1 MSIVVDLLYQA
12 NIKIIDKVSI
22 KRILELVKISF
33 NENIKTL
40 KIEIKNQD
48 VGFKPYIE
56 IELFDENEDRIDI
69 CNSADGFYIESDFT
83 DFLFGIDCECVLG
96 KILNENQNLHD
107 NVIDLYNSY
116 NNESRANELR
126 QELRESLIT
135 FEENKDQEEPLI
147 VVQLNNFF
155 GEIKD
160 IKMEIKD
167 IQYKPT
173 SLIEFVLNYNKG

>member
-1 MSIVVDLLYQA
+1 MSVIVDLLYNA
-12 NIKIIDKVSI
+12 NVKIIDEASI

-33 NENIKTL
+33 NENVKTL

-48 VGFKPYIE
+48 VGFRPYIE
-56 IELFDENEDRIDI
+56 IELFDENENRIDI
-69 CNSADGFYIESDFT
+69 CNSSDGFYIDSDFT

-107 NVIDLYNSY
+107 NAIDFYNSY
-116 NNESRANELR
+116 NNESRENELR
-126 QELRESLIT
+126 QELGESLIS
-135 FEENKDQEEPLI
+135 FKENKDQEEPLI

-155 GEIKD
+155 GEIKG

-167 IQYKPT
+167 IQYRPT
-173 SLIEFVLNYNKG
+173 SLIEFVLNYKKG